1 MDPVFTATNAEIRL
15 SFSAQ
20 ETSSMLVDGDSDK
33 ELDDSGEEDSG
44 KHTIETYEQNMA
56 AVDDE
61 HLDTTK
67 ENPFP
72 QEAPEKGF
80 IQKVHSSCTEGRGG
94 PEKSEIKRTGGG
106 VSSLSVRSTK
116 KIFFHLTF
124 LL

>member
-72 QEAPEKGF
+72 QEAPEKGV
-80 IQKVHSSCTEGRGG
+80 IQKVHSSCTRRRGG
-94 PEKSEIKRTGGG
+94 A
-106 VSSLSVRSTK
+106 
-116 KIFFHLTF
+116 
-124 LL
+124 